1 MSKMGKPP
9 KERDVL
15 ELFFNEPTKHWHF
28 KDVVK
33 QAKISEDRANY
44 WLRKLMKE
52 DIISHVKPRGKMPY
66 FIAKYEHPNY
76 ENKKKLYALNRMFET
91 GLLSRLQSL
100 KNANAVVIYG
110 SFARGDWNTDSD
122 IDVFIYGD
130 PEELKFGTIWK
141 GLGRGI
147 EVHTVKTKKDI
158 KDIRSGLIN
167 NVVKGYFVKGNVH
180 DIAEV
185 SA

>member
-9 KERDVL
+9 KECDVL
-15 ELFFNEPTKHWHF
+15 ELFLNEPTKHWHF

-33 QAKISEDRANY
+33 QARISEDRANY
-44 WLRKLMKE
+44 WLIKLMKE
-52 DIISHVKPRGKMPY
+52 DIINHVKPRGKMPY

-76 ENKKKLYALNRMFET
+76 ENKKKLYALNRMFEA

-100 KNANAVVIYG
+100 KNAKAVVIFG
-110 SFARGDWNTDSD
+110 SFARGDWNEDSD

-130 PEELKFGTIWK
+130 PEELKFGAIWK
-141 GLGRGI
+141 GLGRAVEI
-147 EVHTVKTKKDI
+147 HTAKTKKVLSG
-158 KDIRSGLIN
+158 IRPGLLKI
-167 NVVKGYFVKGNVH
+167 VVKGYFVKGNVH

>member
-33 QAKISEDRANY
+33 QARISEDRANY
-44 WLRKLMKE
+44 WLRKLMRE
-52 DIISHVKPRGKMPY
+52 DVINHVKQRGKMPY
-66 FIAKYEHPNY
+66 FIARYEHPDY

-100 KNANAVVIYG
+100 KNAKAVVIFG
-110 SFARGDWNTDSD
+110 SFARGDWNAGSD

-130 PEELKFGTIWK
+130 PEELKFGAIWK
-141 GLGRGI
+141 GLGRVV
-147 EVHTVKTKKDI
+147 EVHTAKTKKDL
-158 KDIRSGLIN
+158 KGIRSGLIN
-167 NVVKGYFVKGNVH
+167 NVVKGYFVKGSVH
-180 DIAEV
+180 DIAKV
-185 SA
+185 FV